1 MASSP
6 AARLGAIVKLI
17 ADGGRVVVTGSGW
30 GERGRVQAVE
40 IDWPSQALALEGVG
54 LVGVEADGAAGRGFK
69 APADHEPV
77 IPAAATHVIACV
89 SVTVLGRPLDETS
102 THRPDRV
109 IALTGATIG
118 DPITPEIIAAV
129 LAHPQGGRKGAP
141 PSARFAVAITQASL
155 NPSGVE
161 AIARACRESGV
172 NVVVGYDA
180 KTEAV
185 YCALSHAASFVSSL
199 YSPSQHSA
207 KDPPSQVPDHEARQ
221 HTLQVQRRHATRPD
235 VTWTGLPG
243 HNHAPL
249 DSRPC

>member
-1 MASSP
+1 METPLHQALGFDGPALVAVVGGGGKTTLLFALARERAAMPAGSAILTTTTKFTIPPEGRSVPTLMASSP

-89 SVTVLGRPLDETS
+89 SVTVLGRPLDEKS

-161 AIARACRESGV
+161 AIARACRESGM

-185 YCALSHAASFVSSL
+185 YV
-199 YSPSQHSA
+199 
-207 KDPPSQVPDHEARQ
+207 R
-221 HTLQVQRRHATRPD
+221 
-235 VTWTGLPG
+235 
-243 HNHAPL
+243 
-249 DSRPC
+249 